1 MGHLLEQPHLVCPIF
16 PVFLVDPAGRSLLD
30 SLLYL
35 ADLDPLLYLA
45 DLANPENL
53 AERLVLLGILV
64 LLEFLAYLGYL
75 DHL

>member
-16 PVFLVDPAGRSLLD
+16 PVVLAFPVGLASLDP
-30 SLLYL
+30 LLYL

-53 AERLVLLGILV
+53 VARLAHLGILV
-64 LLEFLAYLGYL
+64 LLEYLAFLVYL
-75 DHL
+75 DLL